1 MDQQMLLRVV
11 ISDDDIRKLML
22 SKRPDSIE
30 DLKDQLKNQLS
41 LQDDFKLQYEDEDF
55 NNALCNLTEIRH
67 LPEKATLKILL
78 LITLNLRSLSSPNTS
93 DTECSTADTEILSA
107 CGTSHSL
114 RQQWPDFCNIPNFS
128 VDVEY
133 RLRQGDLA
141 FMKDGTRMT
150 VSRDMKHDIL
160 EKIAESMYTFKAYP
174 EDDDFTSV
182 AKALIS
188 KHPCLTEPGLQPGWY
203 GWKNSL
209 KFKMANYRTKLR
221 KVGFEDVT
229 VNAGKRI
236 KANPVGEYSSKNVK
250 RPKRGEANYLPN
262 FPDGHDEIILENARK
277 VIADEIKKKLPDAT
291 LISQLMDLTFPLRRQ
306 EIVKEAPAVQN
317 MAERW
322 PGLFK
327 ERQIFA
333 EFFRITSK
341 NLEGDFIE
349 TLDQLT
355 PRFIEIFESKKGTT
369 GQKLTKLLQDIT
381 GFTQDVTA
389 LHSVVL
395 KGIPIILGDDA
406 TKFYKT
412 CFLYLHPTSTAIVIE
427 GNLVMDKI
435 KDFPQAV
442 CLLFGLTYALQLD
455 YPKYMAHTL
464 RFIQTVMLGLGSKTL
479 SPKLQSLRNSLMI

>member
-1 MDQQMLLRVV
+1 MFEFHTCLFSQDHLNMDQGMLLRVV

-41 LQDDFKLQYEDEDF
+41 LQYDFKLQYEDEDF
-55 NNALCNLTEIRH
+55 NNALCNLTEIGD
-67 LPEKATLKILL
+67 LPEKATLKILP
-78 LITLNLRSLSSPNTS
+78 LITLNLRSLSSHNTSS
-93 DTECSTADTEILSA
+93 DTEFSTADTEILSA

-114 RQQWPDFCNIPNFS
+114 REQWPDFFNIPNFS

-150 VSRDMKHDIL
+150 VSRDMTYLKKL
-160 EKIAESMYTFKAYP
+160 
-174 EDDDFTSV
+174 
-182 AKALIS
+182 LR
-188 KHPCLTEPGLQPGWY
+188 WY

-229 VNAGKRI
+229 VNGGKRS
-236 KANPVGEYSSKNVK
+236 KANPEGEYSSKNVK

-262 FPDGHDEIILENARK
+262 FPDGHDEITLENARK
-277 VIADEIKKKLPDAT
+277 VMADEIKKKLPDAT

-341 NLEGDFIE
+341 NLEGDFFE

-355 PRFIEIFESKKGTT
+355 PCFIEIFKSKKGTT

-406 TKFYKT
+406 TKCYKT
-412 CFLYLHPTSTAIVIE
+412 CFDTEINEALASVTVGVLNVLIYLPPTSTAIVIE
-427 GNLVMDKI
+427 GNLVMDNI

-442 CLLFGLTYALQLD
+442 CLLFGLIYALHLD
-455 YPKYMAHTL
+455 YPKYMAHTPT
-464 RFIQTVMLGLGSKTL
+464 FIQTVMLGLGNKTL

>member
-1 MDQQMLLRVV
+1 MFGFHTCLYSQDHLNMDQQMLLRVV

-41 LQDDFKLQYEDEDF
+41 LQYDFKLQYEDEDF
-55 NNALCNLTEIRH
+55 NNALCNLTEIGH

-78 LITLNLRSLSSPNTS
+78 LITLNLRSLSSPNTSS

-114 RQQWPDFCNIPNFS
+114 RQQWPDFFNIPNFS

-174 EDDDFTSV
+174 DDDDDFTSV

-209 KFKMANYRTKLR
+209 KFKMANYCTKLR

-229 VNAGKRI
+229 VNGGKRS

-262 FPDGHDEIILENARK
+262 FPDGHDEITLENARK
-277 VIADEIKKKLPDAT
+277 VMADEIKKKLPDAT

-369 GQKLTKLLQDIT
+369 GQKLTELLQDIT

-406 TKFYKT
+406 TKCYKT
-412 CFLYLHPTSTAIVIE
+412 CFVTMCTQQCFCLHF
-427 GNLVMDKI
+427 
-435 KDFPQAV
+435 KDHIH
-442 CLLFGLTYALQLD
+442 Y
-455 YPKYMAHTL
+455 
-464 RFIQTVMLGLGSKTL
+464 
-479 SPKLQSLRNSLMI
+479 